1 MAIDEQRVGA
11 ALMGRRSFWD
21 RNRERLTAF
30 QLVLRSNPNMA
41 IGLFILVLAVML
53 AAFAPFI
60 ATDAPKELFTEPR
73 LQAPSRD
80 AYFGTDSVGRD
91 VFSRT
96 IYGSQLSLAIG
107 ASVTILTLIGGVV
120 IGITAGYY
128 KLADNVVMRFM
139 DGLMAFPSF
148 LLAIALVA
156 LLGASFQNVVLALSV
171 VETPRVVRIVRGSVL
186 SLRERQ
192 YVEGA
197 LAVGARPLR
206 ILATHIF
213 PNLVAPLT
221 VQATYVFAL
230 AILVEAG
237 LSFLG
242 AGVPPDVPSWGN
254 MMGDANLLKQLAPW
268 MIFFPGLFLSLTVLG
283 GESAWR
289 RVAGYAGPAAARDGI
304 GRLQFTVF
312 RSKNDGCR
320 CESAL
325 FRILALSVFTRTCF
339 GGITTGITL
348 PYPCGS
354 MTSRTWLAGMSWRVW
369 VVPLGQRISMVST
382 VDARPSPNSRS
393 RLSMER

>member
-1 MAIDEQRVGA
+1 MALEEQTVEGA
-11 ALMGRRSFWD
+11 AIGQRSAWE
-21 RNRERLTAF
+21 RNRERLNAV
-30 QLVLRSNPNMA
+30 QLALRGNPNMA
-41 IGLFILVLAVML
+41 IGLFILLLAVLMAAL
-53 AAFAPFI
+53 API
-60 ATDAPKELFTEPR
+60 ISTDDPKELFTEPR
-73 LQAPSRD
+73 LQAPSAE

-107 ASVTILTLIGGVV
+107 ASVTVLTILSGVV
-120 IGITAGYY
+120 IGIIAGYY

-206 ILATHIF
+206 ILFTHIF

-242 AGVPPDVPSWGN
+242 AGVPPDIPSWGN

-283 GESAWR
+283 ANLLGD
-289 RVAGYAGPAAARDGI
+289 GLRDTLDP
-304 GRLQFTVF
+304 RL
-312 RSKNDGCR
+312 RG
-320 CESAL
+320 
-325 FRILALSVFTRTCF
+325 
-339 GGITTGITL
+339 TG
-348 PYPCGS
+348 
-354 MTSRTWLAGMSWRVW
+354 
-369 VVPLGQRISMVST
+369 
-382 VDARPSPNSRS
+382 
-393 RLSMER
+393 

>member
-1 MAIDEQRVGA
+1 MALDEQRIEPGA
-11 ALMGRRSFWD
+11 IPQRGFWV
-21 RNRERLTAF
+21 RNRERLTTA
-30 QLVLRSNPNMA
+30 QLVLRRNPNML
-41 IGLFILVLAVML
+41 IGLIILLLAVLM
-53 AAFAPFI
+53 AGFAPLI
-60 ATDAPKELFTEPR
+60 ATDEPKALDPVNR
-73 LQAPSRD
+73 LMAPSAE

-96 IYGSQLSLAIG
+96 IFGSRLSLAIG
-107 ASVTILTLIGGVV
+107 ASVTVLTIIAGVV
-120 IGITAGYY
+120 IGIVSGYY
-128 KLADNVVMRFM
+128 KLADNIVMRFM

-156 LLGASFQNVVLALSV
+156 LLGASFQNVVIALSV

-206 ILATHIF
+206 ILFTHIF

-221 VQATYVFAL
+221 VQATFVFAL

-283 GESAWR
+283 ANLLGD
-289 RVAGYAGPAAARDGI
+289 GLRDTLDP
-304 GRLQFTVF
+304 RL
-312 RSKNDGCR
+312 RG
-320 CESAL
+320 
-325 FRILALSVFTRTCF
+325 
-339 GGITTGITL
+339 TG
-348 PYPCGS
+348 
-354 MTSRTWLAGMSWRVW
+354 
-369 VVPLGQRISMVST
+369 
-382 VDARPSPNSRS
+382 
-393 RLSMER
+393 

>member
-1 MAIDEQRVGA
+1 MAIEEQRVGA
-11 ALMGRRSFWD
+11 AAMGRRSFWD
-21 RNRERLTAF
+21 RNRERLKAF

-73 LQAPSRD
+73 LQAPSRE

-96 IYGSQLSLAIG
+96 IYGSRLSLGIG

-206 ILATHIF
+206 ILAKHIF

-283 GESAWR
+283 ANLLGD
-289 RVAGYAGPAAARDGI
+289 GLRDTLDP
-304 GRLQFTVF
+304 RL
-312 RSKNDGCR
+312 RG
-320 CESAL
+320 
-325 FRILALSVFTRTCF
+325 
-339 GGITTGITL
+339 TG
-348 PYPCGS
+348 
-354 MTSRTWLAGMSWRVW
+354 
-369 VVPLGQRISMVST
+369 
-382 VDARPSPNSRS
+382 
-393 RLSMER
+393 

>member
-1 MAIDEQRVGA
+1 MALEEQAVEGA
-11 ALMGRRSFWD
+11 AIGQRSAWE
-21 RNRERLTAF
+21 RNRERLNAV
-30 QLVLRSNPNMA
+30 QLALRGNPNMA
-41 IGLFILVLAVML
+41 IGLFILLLAVLM
-53 AAFAPFI
+53 AAFAPI
-60 ATDAPKELFTEPR
+60 ISTDDPKELFTEPR
-73 LQAPSRD
+73 LQAPSGE

-107 ASVTILTLIGGVV
+107 ASVTVLTILSGVV
-120 IGITAGYY
+120 IGIIAGYY

-206 ILATHIF
+206 ILFTHIF

-242 AGVPPDVPSWGN
+242 AGVPPDIPSWGN

-283 GESAWR
+283 ANLLGD
-289 RVAGYAGPAAARDGI
+289 GLRDTLDP
-304 GRLQFTVF
+304 RL
-312 RSKNDGCR
+312 RG
-320 CESAL
+320 
-325 FRILALSVFTRTCF
+325 
-339 GGITTGITL
+339 TG
-348 PYPCGS
+348 
-354 MTSRTWLAGMSWRVW
+354 
-369 VVPLGQRISMVST
+369 
-382 VDARPSPNSRS
+382 
-393 RLSMER
+393 

>member
-1 MAIDEQRVGA
+1 MALDERRIERGAIPQRGF
-11 ALMGRRSFWD
+11 RDRSV
-21 RNRERLTAF
+21 ERLMTV
-30 QLVLRSNPNMA
+30 QLELRRNPNML
-41 IGLFILVLAVML
+41 IGLIILLLAVLM
-53 AAFAPFI
+53 AAFAPI
-60 ATDAPKELFTEPR
+60 ISTDEPKALDPVNR
-73 LQAPSRD
+73 LMAPSAE

-96 IYGSQLSLAIG
+96 IFGSRLSLAIG
-107 ASVTILTLIGGVV
+107 ASVTVLTIIAGVV
-120 IGITAGYY
+120 IGIVSGYY
-128 KLADNVVMRFM
+128 KLADNIVMRFM

-156 LLGASFQNVVLALSV
+156 LLGASFQNVVIALSV

-206 ILATHIF
+206 ILFTHIF

-221 VQATYVFAL
+221 VQATFVFAL

-283 GESAWR
+283 ANLLGD
-289 RVAGYAGPAAARDGI
+289 GLRDTLDP
-304 GRLQFTVF
+304 RL
-312 RSKNDGCR
+312 RG
-320 CESAL
+320 
-325 FRILALSVFTRTCF
+325 
-339 GGITTGITL
+339 TG
-348 PYPCGS
+348 
-354 MTSRTWLAGMSWRVW
+354 
-369 VVPLGQRISMVST
+369 
-382 VDARPSPNSRS
+382 
-393 RLSMER
+393 

>member
-1 MAIDEQRVGA
+1 MAIDEQG
-11 ALMGRRSFWD
+11 MGGSAIAQRTFWD
-21 RNRERLTAF
+21 RNRERLIAL
-30 QLVLRSNPNMA
+30 QYVLRGNPNMA
-41 IGLFILVLAVML
+41 IGLIILLLAVLM
-53 AAFAPFI
+53 AAFAPVI
-60 ATDAPKELFTEPR
+60 ATDEPKELFTEPR
-73 LQAPSRD
+73 LQAPSSQ

-107 ASVTILTLIGGVV
+107 ASVTILTILCGVV

-206 ILATHIF
+206 ILFTHIF

-283 GESAWR
+283 ANLLGD
-289 RVAGYAGPAAARDGI
+289 GLRDTLDP
-304 GRLQFTVF
+304 RL
-312 RSKNDGCR
+312 RG
-320 CESAL
+320 
-325 FRILALSVFTRTCF
+325 
-339 GGITTGITL
+339 TG
-348 PYPCGS
+348 
-354 MTSRTWLAGMSWRVW
+354 
-369 VVPLGQRISMVST
+369 
-382 VDARPSPNSRS
+382 
-393 RLSMER
+393 

>member
-1 MAIDEQRVGA
+1 MALEEQTVDGSA
-11 ALMGRRSFWD
+11 IGRRSTWD
-21 RNRERLTAF
+21 RNRERLNAL
-30 QLVLRSNPNMA
+30 QLALRGNPNMA
-41 IGLFILVLAVML
+41 LGLFILLVAVLM
-53 AAFAPFI
+53 AAFAPVI
-60 ATDAPKELFTEPR
+60 STDDPKELFTEPR
-73 LQAPSRD
+73 LQAPSGE

-107 ASVTILTLIGGVV
+107 ASVTALTIFCGVV
-120 IGITAGYY
+120 IGIIAGYY
-128 KLADNVVMRFM
+128 KLADNIVMRFM

-156 LLGASFQNVVLALSV
+156 LLGASFQNVVFALSV

-206 ILATHIF
+206 ILFTHIF

-242 AGVPPDVPSWGN
+242 AGVPPDIPSWGN

-283 GESAWR
+283 ANLLGD
-289 RVAGYAGPAAARDGI
+289 GLRDTLDP
-304 GRLQFTVF
+304 RL
-312 RSKNDGCR
+312 RG
-320 CESAL
+320 
-325 FRILALSVFTRTCF
+325 
-339 GGITTGITL
+339 TG
-348 PYPCGS
+348 
-354 MTSRTWLAGMSWRVW
+354 
-369 VVPLGQRISMVST
+369 
-382 VDARPSPNSRS
+382 
-393 RLSMER
+393 

>member
-1 MAIDEQRVGA
+1 MALEEQTIDGSA
-11 ALMGRRSFWD
+11 IGRRSAWD
-21 RNRERLTAF
+21 RNRERLNAL
-30 QLVLRSNPNMA
+30 QLALRGNPNMA
-41 IGLFILVLAVML
+41 LGLFILLVAVLM

-60 ATDAPKELFTEPR
+60 STDDPKELFTEPR
-73 LQAPSRD
+73 LQAPSRE

-107 ASVTILTLIGGVV
+107 ASVTALTIFCGVV
-120 IGITAGYY
+120 IGIIAGYY

-156 LLGASFQNVVLALSV
+156 LLGASFQNVVFALSV

-206 ILATHIF
+206 ILFTHIF

-242 AGVPPDVPSWGN
+242 AGVPPDIPSWGN

-283 GESAWR
+283 ANLLGD
-289 RVAGYAGPAAARDGI
+289 GLRDTLDP
-304 GRLQFTVF
+304 RL
-312 RSKNDGCR
+312 RG
-320 CESAL
+320 
-325 FRILALSVFTRTCF
+325 
-339 GGITTGITL
+339 TG
-348 PYPCGS
+348 
-354 MTSRTWLAGMSWRVW
+354 
-369 VVPLGQRISMVST
+369 
-382 VDARPSPNSRS
+382 
-393 RLSMER
+393 

>member
-1 MAIDEQRVGA
+1 MALEEQTVDGA
-11 ALMGRRSFWD
+11 AIGRRSTWD
-21 RNRERLTAF
+21 RNRERLIAL
-30 QLVLRSNPNMA
+30 QLVLRGNPNMA
-41 IGLFILVLAVML
+41 LGLFILLLAVLM
-53 AAFAPFI
+53 AIFAPVI
-60 ATDAPKELFTEPR
+60 STDDPKELFTEPR
-73 LQAPSRD
+73 LQAPSAE

-107 ASVTILTLIGGVV
+107 ASVTVLTILSGVV
-120 IGITAGYY
+120 IGIVAGYY

-156 LLGASFQNVVLALSV
+156 LLGASFQNVVFALSV

-206 ILATHIF
+206 ILFTHIF

-242 AGVPPDVPSWGN
+242 AGVPPDIPSWGN

-283 GESAWR
+283 ANLLGD
-289 RVAGYAGPAAARDGI
+289 GLRDTLDP
-304 GRLQFTVF
+304 RL
-312 RSKNDGCR
+312 RG
-320 CESAL
+320 
-325 FRILALSVFTRTCF
+325 
-339 GGITTGITL
+339 TG
-348 PYPCGS
+348 
-354 MTSRTWLAGMSWRVW
+354 
-369 VVPLGQRISMVST
+369 
-382 VDARPSPNSRS
+382 
-393 RLSMER
+393 

>member
-1 MAIDEQRVGA
+1 MDTLTLGYGTDGDRRAESGA
-11 ALMGRRSFWD
+11 AAMGRRSFWD
-21 RNRERLTAF
+21 RNRERLKAF

-41 IGLFILVLAVML
+41 IGLFILVLAVIL

-73 LQAPSRD
+73 LQAPSRE

-96 IYGSQLSLAIG
+96 IYGSRLSLGIG

-206 ILATHIF
+206 ILAKHIF

-254 MMGDANLLKQLAPW
+254 MMGDANLLKQ
-268 MIFFPGLFLSLTVLG
+268 
-283 GESAWR
+283 WR
-289 RVAGYAGPAAARDGI
+289 RG
-304 GRLQFTVF
+304 
-312 RSKNDGCR
+312 
-320 CESAL
+320 
-325 FRILALSVFTRTCF
+325 
-339 GGITTGITL
+339 
-348 PYPCGS
+348 
-354 MTSRTWLAGMSWRVW
+354 
-369 VVPLGQRISMVST
+369 
-382 VDARPSPNSRS
+382 
-393 RLSMER
+393 

>member
-1 MAIDEQRVGA
+1 MAIEEQRVGA
-11 ALMGRRSFWD
+11 AAMGRRGFWD
-21 RNRERLTAF
+21 RNREKLTAF

-96 IYGSQLSLAIG
+96 IYGSRLSLGIG

-206 ILATHIF
+206 ILAKHIF

-283 GESAWR
+283 ANLLGD
-289 RVAGYAGPAAARDGI
+289 GLRDTLDP
-304 GRLQFTVF
+304 RL
-312 RSKNDGCR
+312 RG
-320 CESAL
+320 
-325 FRILALSVFTRTCF
+325 
-339 GGITTGITL
+339 TG
-348 PYPCGS
+348 
-354 MTSRTWLAGMSWRVW
+354 
-369 VVPLGQRISMVST
+369 
-382 VDARPSPNSRS
+382 
-393 RLSMER
+393 

>member
-1 MAIDEQRVGA
+1 MALEEQTVDGA
-11 ALMGRRSFWD
+11 AIGRRSTWD
-21 RNRERLTAF
+21 RNRERLIAL
-30 QLVLRSNPNMA
+30 QLVLRGNPNMA
-41 IGLFILVLAVML
+41 LGLFILLLAVLM
-53 AAFAPFI
+53 AIFAPLI
-60 ATDAPKELFTEPR
+60 STDDPKELFTEPR
-73 LQAPSRD
+73 LQAPSAE

-107 ASVTILTLIGGVV
+107 ASVTVLTILSGVV
-120 IGITAGYY
+120 IGIVAGYY

-156 LLGASFQNVVLALSV
+156 LLGASFQNVVFALSV

-206 ILATHIF
+206 ILFTHIF

-242 AGVPPDVPSWGN
+242 AGVPPDIPSWGN

-283 GESAWR
+283 ANLLGD
-289 RVAGYAGPAAARDGI
+289 GLRDTLDP
-304 GRLQFTVF
+304 RL
-312 RSKNDGCR
+312 RG
-320 CESAL
+320 
-325 FRILALSVFTRTCF
+325 
-339 GGITTGITL
+339 TG
-348 PYPCGS
+348 
-354 MTSRTWLAGMSWRVW
+354 
-369 VVPLGQRISMVST
+369 
-382 VDARPSPNSRS
+382 
-393 RLSMER
+393 

>member
-1 MAIDEQRVGA
+1 MAIEEQRIDPGA
-11 ALMGRRSFWD
+11 IPQRSFRD
-21 RNRERLTAF
+21 RSVERLAAV
-30 QLVLRSNPNMA
+30 QLALRRNPNML
-41 IGLFILVLAVML
+41 IGLIILLLAVLM
-53 AAFAPFI
+53 AGFAPLI
-60 ATDAPKELFTEPR
+60 ATDEPKALDPVNR
-73 LQAPSRD
+73 LMAPSAE

-96 IYGSQLSLAIG
+96 IFGSRLSLAIG
-107 ASVTILTLIGGVV
+107 ASVTVLTIIAGVV
-120 IGITAGYY
+120 IGIVSGYY
-128 KLADNVVMRFM
+128 KLADNIVMRFM

-156 LLGASFQNVVLALSV
+156 LLGASFQNVVIALSV

-206 ILATHIF
+206 ILFTHIF

-221 VQATYVFAL
+221 VQATFVFAL

-283 GESAWR
+283 ANLLGD
-289 RVAGYAGPAAARDGI
+289 GLRDTLDP
-304 GRLQFTVF
+304 RL
-312 RSKNDGCR
+312 RG
-320 CESAL
+320 
-325 FRILALSVFTRTCF
+325 
-339 GGITTGITL
+339 TG
-348 PYPCGS
+348 
-354 MTSRTWLAGMSWRVW
+354 
-369 VVPLGQRISMVST
+369 
-382 VDARPSPNSRS
+382 
-393 RLSMER
+393 

>member
-1 MAIDEQRVGA
+1 MALEEQTIDGSA
-11 ALMGRRSFWD
+11 IGRRSTWD
-21 RNRERLTAF
+21 RNRERLNAL
-30 QLVLRSNPNMA
+30 QLALRGNPNMA
-41 IGLFILVLAVML
+41 LGLFILLVAVLM
-53 AAFAPFI
+53 AAFAPVI
-60 ATDAPKELFTEPR
+60 STDDPKELFTEPR
-73 LQAPSRD
+73 LQAPSGE

-107 ASVTILTLIGGVV
+107 ASVTALTIFCGVV
-120 IGITAGYY
+120 IGIIAGYY
-128 KLADNVVMRFM
+128 KLADNIVMRFM

-156 LLGASFQNVVLALSV
+156 LLGASFQNVVFALSV

-206 ILATHIF
+206 ILFTHIF

-242 AGVPPDVPSWGN
+242 AGVPPDIPSWGN

-268 MIFFPGLFLSLTVLG
+268 MIFFPGCS
-283 GESAWR
+283 
-289 RVAGYAGPAAARDGI
+289 
-304 GRLQFTVF
+304 
-312 RSKNDGCR
+312 CR
-320 CESAL
+320 
-325 FRILALSVFTRTCF
+325 
-339 GGITTGITL
+339 
-348 PYPCGS
+348 
-354 MTSRTWLAGMSWRVW
+354 
-369 VVPLGQRISMVST
+369 
-382 VDARPSPNSRS
+382 
-393 RLSMER
+393 

>member
-1 MAIDEQRVGA
+1 MALEEQTVDSTVI
-11 ALMGRRSFWD
+11 GRRSAWD
-21 RNRERLTAF
+21 RNRERLNAL
-30 QLVLRSNPNMA
+30 QLVLRGNPNMA
-41 IGLFILVLAVML
+41 LGLFILLLAVLM
-53 AAFAPFI
+53 AIFAPVI
-60 ATDAPKELFTEPR
+60 STDPPKELFTEPR
-73 LQAPSRD
+73 LQAPSAE

-107 ASVTILTLIGGVV
+107 ASVTVLTILSGVV
-120 IGITAGYY
+120 IGIIAGYY

-156 LLGASFQNVVLALSV
+156 LLGASFQNVVFALSV

-206 ILATHIF
+206 ILFTHIF

-242 AGVPPDVPSWGN
+242 AGVPPDIPSWGN

-283 GESAWR
+283 ANLLGD
-289 RVAGYAGPAAARDGI
+289 GLRDTLDP
-304 GRLQFTVF
+304 RL
-312 RSKNDGCR
+312 RG
-320 CESAL
+320 
-325 FRILALSVFTRTCF
+325 
-339 GGITTGITL
+339 TG
-348 PYPCGS
+348 
-354 MTSRTWLAGMSWRVW
+354 
-369 VVPLGQRISMVST
+369 
-382 VDARPSPNSRS
+382 
-393 RLSMER
+393 

>member
-1 MAIDEQRVGA
+1 MALDEQRIEPGA
-11 ALMGRRSFWD
+11 IAQRGFWE
-21 RNRERLTAF
+21 RNRERAVTVQMA
-30 QLVLRSNPNMA
+30 LRGNPNMA
-41 IGLFILVLAVML
+41 IGVFILVLAL
-53 AAFAPFI
+53 LIAAFAPII
-60 ATDAPKELFTEPR
+60 ATDEPKVLDPVNR
-73 LQAPSRD
+73 LKAPS
-80 AYFGTDSVGRD
+80 AEAFFGTDSVGRD
-91 VFSRT
+91 VYSRT
-96 IYGSQLSLAIG
+96 IFGSRLSLAIG
-107 ASVTILTLIGGVV
+107 ASVTVLTIMAGVV
-120 IGITAGYY
+120 IGIVSGYY
-128 KLADNVVMRFM
+128 KLADNIVMRFM

-156 LLGASFQNVVLALSV
+156 LLGASFQNVVIALSV

-206 ILATHIF
+206 ILFTHIF

-283 GESAWR
+283 ANLLGD
-289 RVAGYAGPAAARDGI
+289 GLRDTLDP
-304 GRLQFTVF
+304 RL
-312 RSKNDGCR
+312 RG
-320 CESAL
+320 
-325 FRILALSVFTRTCF
+325 
-339 GGITTGITL
+339 TG
-348 PYPCGS
+348 
-354 MTSRTWLAGMSWRVW
+354 
-369 VVPLGQRISMVST
+369 
-382 VDARPSPNSRS
+382 
-393 RLSMER
+393 

>member
-1 MAIDEQRVGA
+1 MALEEQTVDGA
-11 ALMGRRSFWD
+11 EIGQRSSWE
-21 RNRERLTAF
+21 RNLERLNAL
-30 QLVLRSNPNMA
+30 QLVLRGNPNMA
-41 IGLFILVLAVML
+41 LGLFILLLAVLM
-53 AAFAPFI
+53 AIFAPI
-60 ATDAPKELFTEPR
+60 ISTDDPKELFTEPR
-73 LQAPSRD
+73 LQAPSGE

-107 ASVTILTLIGGVV
+107 ASVTVLTILAGVV
-120 IGITAGYY
+120 IGIIAGYY
-128 KLADNVVMRFM
+128 KLADNIVMRFM

-156 LLGASFQNVVLALSV
+156 LLGASFQNVVFALSV

-197 LAVGARPLR
+197 LAVGAKPLR
-206 ILATHIF
+206 ILFTHIF

-242 AGVPPDVPSWGN
+242 AGVPPDIPSWGN

-283 GESAWR
+283 ANLLGD
-289 RVAGYAGPAAARDGI
+289 GLRDTLDP
-304 GRLQFTVF
+304 RL
-312 RSKNDGCR
+312 RG
-320 CESAL
+320 
-325 FRILALSVFTRTCF
+325 
-339 GGITTGITL
+339 TG
-348 PYPCGS
+348 
-354 MTSRTWLAGMSWRVW
+354 
-369 VVPLGQRISMVST
+369 
-382 VDARPSPNSRS
+382 
-393 RLSMER
+393 

>member
-1 MAIDEQRVGA
+1 MATDERSIDTAAMGQRT
-11 ALMGRRSFWD
+11 FWD
-21 RNRERLTAF
+21 RNLDRLIALQF
-30 QLVLRSNPNMA
+30 VLRHNPNMA
-41 IGLFILVLAVML
+41 LGLLILLLAVLM
-53 AAFAPFI
+53 AIFAPVI
-60 ATDAPKELFTEPR
+60 STDDPKSLDPVNR
-73 LQAPSRD
+73 LQSPSGE

-91 VFSRT
+91 VYSRT
-96 IYGSQLSLAIG
+96 IYGSRLSLAIG
-107 ASVTILTLIGGVV
+107 ASVTVLTIISGVV
-120 IGITAGYY
+120 IGIVSGYY
-128 KLADNVVMRFM
+128 KLADNIVMRFM

-156 LLGASFQNVVLALSV
+156 LLGASFQNVVIALSV

-206 ILATHIF
+206 ILFTHIF

-221 VQATYVFAL
+221 VQATFVFAL

-283 GESAWR
+283 ANLMGD
-289 RVAGYAGPAAARDGI
+289 GLRDTLDP
-304 GRLQFTVF
+304 RL
-312 RSKNDGCR
+312 RG
-320 CESAL
+320 
-325 FRILALSVFTRTCF
+325 
-339 GGITTGITL
+339 TG
-348 PYPCGS
+348 
-354 MTSRTWLAGMSWRVW
+354 
-369 VVPLGQRISMVST
+369 
-382 VDARPSPNSRS
+382 
-393 RLSMER
+393 

>member
-1 MAIDEQRVGA
+1 MALEEHTIDGSA
-11 ALMGRRSFWD
+11 IGRRSAWD
-21 RNRERLTAF
+21 RNRERLNGL
-30 QLVLRSNPNMA
+30 QLALRGNPNMA
-41 IGLFILVLAVML
+41 LGLFILLIAVLM

-60 ATDAPKELFTEPR
+60 STDDPTELFTEPR
-73 LQAPSRD
+73 LQAPSGV

-96 IYGSQLSLAIG
+96 IYGSRLSLAIG
-107 ASVTILTLIGGVV
+107 ASVTALTIFCGVV
-120 IGITAGYY
+120 IGIVAGYY
-128 KLADNVVMRFM
+128 KLADNIVMRFM

-156 LLGASFQNVVLALSV
+156 LLGASFQNVVFALSV

-206 ILATHIF
+206 ILFTHIF

-242 AGVPPDVPSWGN
+242 AGVPPDIPSWGN

-283 GESAWR
+283 ANLLGD
-289 RVAGYAGPAAARDGI
+289 GLRDTLDP
-304 GRLQFTVF
+304 RL
-312 RSKNDGCR
+312 RG
-320 CESAL
+320 
-325 FRILALSVFTRTCF
+325 
-339 GGITTGITL
+339 TG
-348 PYPCGS
+348 
-354 MTSRTWLAGMSWRVW
+354 
-369 VVPLGQRISMVST
+369 
-382 VDARPSPNSRS
+382 
-393 RLSMER
+393 

>member
-1 MAIDEQRVGA
+1 MAIDERGIDTA
-11 ALMGRRSFWD
+11 AIGQRSFWD
-21 RNRERLTAF
+21 RSLERLTAL

-41 IGLFILVLAVML
+41 IGLFILLLAVLM
-53 AAFAPFI
+53 AAFSPII
-60 ATDAPKELFTEPR
+60 ATDEPKALDPVNR
-73 LQAPSRD
+73 LQAPS
-80 AYFGTDSVGRD
+80 AEAFFGTDSVGRD
-91 VFSRT
+91 VYSRT
-96 IYGSQLSLAIG
+96 IYGSRLSLAIG
-107 ASVTILTLIGGVV
+107 ASVTVLTILAGVV
-120 IGITAGYY
+120 IGIVSGYY
-128 KLADNVVMRFM
+128 KLADNIVMRFM

-156 LLGASFQNVVLALSV
+156 LLGASFQNVVIALSV

-206 ILATHIF
+206 ILFTHIF

-221 VQATYVFAL
+221 VQATFVFAL

-283 GESAWR
+283 ANLLGD
-289 RVAGYAGPAAARDGI
+289 GLRDTLDP
-304 GRLQFTVF
+304 RL
-312 RSKNDGCR
+312 RG
-320 CESAL
+320 
-325 FRILALSVFTRTCF
+325 
-339 GGITTGITL
+339 TG
-348 PYPCGS
+348 
-354 MTSRTWLAGMSWRVW
+354 
-369 VVPLGQRISMVST
+369 
-382 VDARPSPNSRS
+382 
-393 RLSMER
+393 

>member
-1 MAIDEQRVGA
+1 MIADEFTQSNRSGIAGALSRVG
-11 ALMGRRSFWD
+11 GV
-21 RNRERLTAF
+21 LTRWPIIPI
-30 QLVLRSNPNMA
+30 V
-41 IGLFILVLAVML
+41 VLAVLILMAL
-53 AAFAPFI
+53 FAPLI
-60 ATDAPKELFTEPR
+60 STDDPQALDPVNR
-73 LQAPSRD
+73 LKGPSGE
-80 AYFGTDSVGRD
+80 AFFGTDSVGRD

-96 IYGSQLSLAIG
+96 IFGSRLSLAIG
-107 ASVTILTLIGGVV
+107 ASVTVLTIIAGVV
-120 IGITAGYY
+120 IGIVAGYY
-128 KLADNVVMRFM
+128 KLADNIVMRFM

-156 LLGASFQNVVLALSV
+156 LLGASFQNVVIALSV

-206 ILATHIF
+206 ILFTHIF

-283 GESAWR
+283 ANLLGD
-289 RVAGYAGPAAARDGI
+289 GLRDTLDP
-304 GRLQFTVF
+304 RL
-312 RSKNDGCR
+312 RG
-320 CESAL
+320 
-325 FRILALSVFTRTCF
+325 
-339 GGITTGITL
+339 TG
-348 PYPCGS
+348 
-354 MTSRTWLAGMSWRVW
+354 
-369 VVPLGQRISMVST
+369 
-382 VDARPSPNSRS
+382 
-393 RLSMER
+393 

>member
-1 MAIDEQRVGA
+1 MAIEEQRVGA
-11 ALMGRRSFWD
+11 AAMGRRSFWD
-21 RNRERLTAF
+21 RNREKLTAF

-73 LQAPSRD
+73 LQAPSRE

-96 IYGSQLSLAIG
+96 IYGSRLSLGIG

-206 ILATHIF
+206 ILAKHIF

-283 GESAWR
+283 ANLLGD
-289 RVAGYAGPAAARDGI
+289 GLRDTLDP
-304 GRLQFTVF
+304 RL
-312 RSKNDGCR
+312 RG
-320 CESAL
+320 
-325 FRILALSVFTRTCF
+325 
-339 GGITTGITL
+339 TG
-348 PYPCGS
+348 
-354 MTSRTWLAGMSWRVW
+354 
-369 VVPLGQRISMVST
+369 
-382 VDARPSPNSRS
+382 
-393 RLSMER
+393 

>member
-1 MAIDEQRVGA
+1 MALDEQRVEPGA
-11 ALMGRRSFWD
+11 IPQRGFWD
-21 RNRERLTAF
+21 RNLERLAAT
-30 QLVLRSNPNMA
+30 QYVLRRNPNMA
-41 IGLFILVLAVML
+41 IGVFILVLAVLM
-53 AAFAPFI
+53 AAFAPI
-60 ATDAPKELFTEPR
+60 ISTDDPKSLDPVNR
-73 LQAPSRD
+73 LMAPSGE

-96 IYGSQLSLAIG
+96 IFGSRLSLAIG
-107 ASVTILTLIGGVV
+107 ASVTVLTIIAGVV
-120 IGITAGYY
+120 IGIVSGYY
-128 KLADNVVMRFM
+128 KLADNIVMRFM

-156 LLGASFQNVVLALSV
+156 LLGASFQNVVIALSV

-206 ILATHIF
+206 ILFTHIF

-221 VQATYVFAL
+221 VQATFVFAL

-283 GESAWR
+283 ANLLGD
-289 RVAGYAGPAAARDGI
+289 GLRDTLDP
-304 GRLQFTVF
+304 RL
-312 RSKNDGCR
+312 RG
-320 CESAL
+320 
-325 FRILALSVFTRTCF
+325 
-339 GGITTGITL
+339 TG
-348 PYPCGS
+348 
-354 MTSRTWLAGMSWRVW
+354 
-369 VVPLGQRISMVST
+369 
-382 VDARPSPNSRS
+382 
-393 RLSMER
+393 

>member
-1 MAIDEQRVGA
+1 MAIEEQRVGA
-11 ALMGRRSFWD
+11 AAMGRRSFWD

-30 QLVLRSNPNMA
+30 QLVLRGNPNMA

-73 LQAPSRD
+73 LQAPSRE

-96 IYGSQLSLAIG
+96 IYGSRLSLGIG

-206 ILATHIF
+206 ILAKHIF

-283 GESAWR
+283 ANLLGD
-289 RVAGYAGPAAARDGI
+289 GLRDTLDP
-304 GRLQFTVF
+304 RL
-312 RSKNDGCR
+312 RG
-320 CESAL
+320 
-325 FRILALSVFTRTCF
+325 
-339 GGITTGITL
+339 TG
-348 PYPCGS
+348 
-354 MTSRTWLAGMSWRVW
+354 
-369 VVPLGQRISMVST
+369 
-382 VDARPSPNSRS
+382 
-393 RLSMER
+393 